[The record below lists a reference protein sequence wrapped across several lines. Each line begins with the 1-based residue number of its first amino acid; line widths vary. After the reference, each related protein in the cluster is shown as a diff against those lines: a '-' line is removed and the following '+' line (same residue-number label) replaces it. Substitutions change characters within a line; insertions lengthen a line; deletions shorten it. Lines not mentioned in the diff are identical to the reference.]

1 MATGVD
7 SRTVLCVARQPI
19 LNRARRVYGYELL
32 YRDVPSATE
41 CEGGASNIASSR
53 VLTDAVLAVG
63 LDRLTAGK
71 PAFVNFT
78 RSLLMSGAGILL
90 PPAAMVIEI
99 LESVEVDKDVVRVCR
114 QLRARGYALALDD
127 FVPGSSA
134 EQLVPHA
141 KFVKV
146 DVLSTPLNERIKL
159 AARLKPLGIRL
170 IAEKVETEEM
180 AESCLGQ
187 GYTLL
192 QGYHFCRP
200 TTFNARAM
208 PARRIAHMRLFAAL
222 SQDDLSIDKLED
234 LVKHDVSLSYKVLR
248 SINSAAHG
256 IHREVTSVRQALVL
270 LGLDYIRKWASVWA
284 LAGLNDGGTEETVAV
299 ALLRARCCEL
309 LDAAGG
315 GADNGQASF
324 LLGLCS
330 LLDVISGRP
339 MLEVLEEMPLS
350 NSTREA
356 LLGGVNPDRA
366 RLDAVIAYER
376 GEWERAY
383 GLLATL
389 GLPEIALPNA
399 YAEALRWTRELSH
412 GPESPR

>member
-32 YRDVPSATE
+32 YRDLPNATN
-41 CEGGASNIASSR
+41 CEGGATNIASSR
-53 VLTDAVLAVG
+53 VLADAVLAVG
-63 LDRLTAGK
+63 LDRLTGGK

-78 RSLLMSGAGILL
+78 RSLLLSGAGVLL
-90 PPAAMVIEI
+90 PPTAMVIEV
-99 LESVEVDKDVVRVCR
+99 LESVDVDKDVINTCR
-114 QLRARGYALALDD
+114 QLHEKGYALALDD

-134 EQLVPHA
+134 EALLPLA

-146 DVLSTPLNERIKL
+146 DVLTIGVRERARL
-159 AARLKPLGIRL
+159 AVRLKPLGIRL
-170 IAEKVETEEM
+170 IAEKVETPEM
-180 AESCLGQ
+180 AESVLSM

-200 TTFNARAM
+200 TTFNAPAM
-208 PARRIAHMRLFAAL
+208 PARRISYMRLFAAL
-222 SQDDLSIDKLED
+222 SKEDLSLDKVED
-234 LVKHDVSLSYKVLR
+234 LIKHDVSLSYRVLR
-248 SINSAAHG
+248 SVNSAAYG

-284 LAGLNDGGTEETVAV
+284 LAGLNDDGTQETVAV

-309 LDAAGG
+309 LDAAAG
-315 GADNGQASF
+315 GADSGQGSF

-339 MLEVLEEMPLS
+339 MTEVLEEMPLS
-350 NSTREA
+350 TSTREA
-356 LLGGVNPDRA
+356 LLGVENRDRA

-376 GEWERAY
+376 GEWDKAY
-383 GLLATL
+383 KLVGVL
-389 GLPEIALPNA
+389 GLSDLALPNA
-399 YAEALRWTRELSH
+399 YADALRWARELSH
-412 GPESPR
+412 GPESH